1 MGLFEKTRLG
11 QSLKAA
17 KRLDS
22 GKLFIEFMERDEVEK
37 FTVELNTDQMRIG
50 FMNSEG
56 VQLSEIGGGYS
67 PRTMARGRKSG
78 QLNVNLY
85 DTGKFHKSFR
95 IDKVTADGFDI
106 VSNPVKDDGT
116 NLLDEWGEEIEGL
129 TFESKAQLAEFLL
142 KLYQVKTRNILRVE
156 DND

>member
-17 KRLDS
+17 KQIDA
-22 GKLFIEFMERDEVEK
+22 GKLFIEFMNDDEVEK
-37 FTVELNTDQMRIG
+37 FTVKLNTDQMRLG

-67 PRTMARGRKSG
+67 PFTMAKGRKSG

-95 IDKVTADGFDI
+95 IEKITADGFEI

-116 NLLDEWGEEIEGL
+116 NLLDEWGEEVEGL
-129 TFESKAQLAEFLL
+129 TFESKDKLAKYLL
-142 KLYQVKTRNILRVE
+142 NLYQEKTLKILLVE
-156 DND
+156 DIN